1 MFVPA
6 AQPRRAAPADS
17 LELARVLLV
26 HDELAPRL
34 TLQTLLQAGGYSV
47 DVAASAAEAYA
58 KLDENRYELVL
69 SDLELEEP
77 EAGRKL
83 LAYAR
88 LKEYR
93 PATALVTAWPRAEC
107 FRPPDSGGEQQVSI
121 DMEDVSSLL
130 GHVAELIGMRASRRS
145 GRALRQAVTL

>member
-6 AQPRRAAPADS
+6 TQPRRPMSPDN

-26 HDELAPRL
+26 HDDLAPRL

-47 DVAASAAEAYA
+47 DVAASAAEAYS
-58 KLDENRYELVL
+58 KLDDNQYELVL
-69 SDLELEEP
+69 SDLEMEEP

-88 LKEYR
+88 FKEYR
-93 PATALVTAWPRAEC
+93 PATALVTAWRQ
-107 FRPPDSGGEQQVSI
+107 PDFCRQPNCEGEQQVSI
-121 DMEDVSSLL
+121 DTEDLLSLL
-130 GHVAELIGMRASRRS
+130 GQVADLIGLRASRRS
-145 GRALRQAVTL
+145 DRALRQS

>member
-6 AQPRRAAPADS
+6 TQSRRSNTPDN

-34 TLQTLLQAGGYSV
+34 ILQTLLQAGGYSV

-69 SDLELEEP
+69 SDLEMEEP
-77 EAGRKL
+77 EAGRKVL
-83 LAYAR
+83 NYAR
-88 LKEYR
+88 YKEYK
-93 PATALVTAWPRAEC
+93 PATALVTAWRQPGQHTC
-107 FRPPDSGGEQQVSI
+107 TVDGEQQVSI
-121 DMEDVSSLL
+121 ETEDVSSLL
-130 GHVAELIGMRASRRS
+130 GKVAELIGMRARRRS
-145 GRALRQAVTL
+145 GRALRHSY

>member
-1 MFVPA
+1 
-6 AQPRRAAPADS
+6 
-17 LELARVLLV
+17 LAHVLLV

-69 SDLELEEP
+69 SDLDMEEP
-77 EAGRKL
+77 EAGRDL

-88 LKEYR
+88 LKDYR
-93 PATALVTAWPRAEC
+93 PATALVTAWRHPEC
-107 FRPPDSGGEQQVSI
+107 SRPANCEGEQQVSI

-145 GRALRQAVTL
+145 GRALRQSVNF

>member
-6 AQPRRAAPADS
+6 TQSRRSITPEN

-34 TLQTLLQAGGYSV
+34 ILQTLLQAGGYSV

-69 SDLELEEP
+69 SDLEMEEP

-83 LAYAR
+83 LSYAR
-88 LKEYR
+88 FKDYK
-93 PATALVTAWPRAEC
+93 PATALVNAW
-107 FRPPDSGGEQQVSI
+107 RPPESSHYTAEDEQQVSI
-121 DMEDVSSLL
+121 ETEDVLSLL
-130 GHVAELIGMRASRRS
+130 GKVAELIGMRASRRAE
-145 GRALRQAVTL
+145 RAVRQPL